1 MPARLQS
8 YSYLLK
14 LHFCGE
20 PRTYEGRLAVLLLNL
35 DTVPQNSTARNLLH
49 PCRCERLWSLG
60 VVEFMNFVCD
70 DSRLSS
76 ECIKFLRNVLVT
88 AVLFSLLLRV
98 KVDCFVL
105 FCFLAVYLRPEPL
118 LWYASAFVTWWDTE
132 GCWRVSPARWPS
144 EIQRVLWYNGEWLV
158 VSSSTCTTLSVNR
171 SNFPPFFHSWVKI
184 TLSGGVRALKKKRE
198 TRNFLH
204 VDQTIATFVCHSIRK
219 NSGSEVAKLTVLLD
233 RGSGGEGKQVAKPRG
248 EWDENNY

>member
-1 MPARLQS
+1 MPARLQL
-8 YSYLLK
+8 YSSLLK

-20 PRTYEGRLAVLLLNL
+20 REHTREDLSVLLLNL

-49 PCRCERLWSLG
+49 PGQCERLWSLG
-60 VVEFMNFVCD
+60 VLEFMNFLCD
-70 DSRLSS
+70 DSLLSS
-76 ECIKFLRNVLVT
+76 ECIKFHRNVLVT

-105 FCFLAVYLRPEPL
+105 FCFPAVYLWPEPL
-118 LWYASAFVTWWDTE
+118 LWYSSAFVTWWDTK

-171 SNFPPFFHSWVKI
+171 SNFPPPPPVFFFF
-184 TLSGGVRALKKKRE
+184 SG
-198 TRNFLH
+198 
-204 VDQTIATFVCHSIRK
+204 
-219 NSGSEVAKLTVLLD
+219 
-233 RGSGGEGKQVAKPRG
+233 
-248 EWDENNY
+248 